1 MKWHQCKYIDG
12 TPNNQYISDTMQFK
26 SGDIILNPYISTNN
40 NIYYLFKYDQTG
52 SMLLPVEYIYEVFVN
67 HHKID
72 LSKNNYTVGDVT
84 YFPDSESYN
93 IYTNE
98 GWDMICARP
107 IKYKEMLP
115 KICKCCGAPLKG
127 WKCEYCE
134 VEYD

>member
-1 MKWHQCKYIDG
+1 MRNKVGIIIGKFMENI
-12 TPNNQYISDTMQFK
+12 FK
-26 SGDIILNPYISTNN
+26 PVL
-40 NIYYLFKYDQTG
+40 IYKG
-52 SMLLPVEYIYEVFVN
+52 E
-67 HHKID
+67 ID

-84 YFPDSESYN
+84 YFPDSEGYG

-98 GWDMICARP
+98 GWDMIYTEP